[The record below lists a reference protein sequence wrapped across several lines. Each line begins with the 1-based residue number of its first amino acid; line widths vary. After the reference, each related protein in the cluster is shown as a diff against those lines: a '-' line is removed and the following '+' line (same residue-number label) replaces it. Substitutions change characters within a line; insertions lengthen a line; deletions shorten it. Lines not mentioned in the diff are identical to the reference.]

1 MSLIS
6 SALFAISASLDALFL
21 GLVFGIRKIRIS
33 LTQNLCISFITLL
46 GSFLAIRLGNLIP
59 LFTEASLFAPGF
71 ITSVGCGILLGIGLY
86 YVIKALFTAFLDDK
100 KPDTDTKDTP
110 AALTLGR
117 LLLLSASLTAN
128 NMGIGFGAGMAG
140 LPLISTC
147 VFIFLFSVLF
157 LHLGNYLGRHQKIQI
172 KEYLADLLCGLLLI
186 ALGIWRLLL

>member
-6 SALFAISASLDALFL
+6 SALFAVSASLDALLL
-21 GLVFGIRKIRIS
+21 GLVFGIRRIRIS
-33 LTQNLCISFITLL
+33 LIQNLCISFITLL

-100 KPDTDTKDTP
+100 TP
-110 AALTLGR
+110 ATDKKATPADLTLSR
-117 LLLLSASLTAN
+117 LLLLSASLTVN

-140 LPLISTC
+140 LPLRSTC

-157 LHLGNYLGRHQKIQI
+157 LHLGNYLGKNQKLRI
-172 KEYLADLLCGLLLI
+172 KEYWADLFCGLLLI
-186 ALGIWRLLL
+186 MLGIWRLLL

>member
-6 SALFAISASLDALFL
+6 SALFAVSASLDALLL
-21 GLVFGIRKIRIS
+21 GLVLGIQRIRIS
-33 LTQNLCISFITLL
+33 LRQNLCISFITLL

-71 ITSVGCGILLGIGLY
+71 ITSIGCGILLGIGLY

-100 KPDTDTKDTP
+100 MPTTDKKDTTTD
-110 AALTLGR
+110 LTLGR

-140 LPLISTC
+140 LPLSSTC
-147 VFIFLFSVLF
+147 VFIFFFSVLF
-157 LHLGNYLGRHQKIQI
+157 LHLGNYLGRHQKLQI
-172 KEYLADLLCGLLLI
+172 KEYWADLFCGLLLI
-186 ALGIWRLLL
+186 VLGIWRLLL